1 LFFGRCLNSGYFKVN
16 NSLQRVERQ
25 VMVREEI
32 RLKEYFRFVDVVLEV
47 LDARLPLK
55 SRNYRL
61 HKMLGEKNRLVI
73 LNKAD
78 LADKETT
85 GRWLKVL
92 AGKGWPVLAFDAKRA
107 FTLKKLEKMLL
118 ASRPQK
124 LRYRRSLRLMAV
136 GIPNV
141 GKSTLINRL
150 ARRFAVKTGERAGIT
165 RGPQWIKMRGGWEM
179 LDTPGLLAPRWRDN
193 AGAFALAAIGS
204 LDSKVVEAVS
214 TAKWLLAQFL
224 LREKSARTLKR
235 YYLQGE
241 TEKEQDA
248 AAILLAI
255 GLSRGCIKQGGQID
269 EEKAAQMVLRDF
281 RRGVLGPLSLEK
293 PEDYADF

>member
-1 LFFGRCLNSGYFKVN
+1 
-16 NSLQRVERQ
+16 
-25 VMVREEI
+25 MVREEI
-32 RLKEYFRFVDVVLEV
+32 RLKEYLRFVDVVLEV

-61 HKMLGEKNRLVI
+61 HRMLGEKNRLVI

-78 LADKETT
+78 LADKKTT
-85 GRWLKVL
+85 GRWLKIL

-118 ASRPQK
+118 ASRPPK
-124 LRYRRSLRLMAV
+124 LKYRRSLRLMAA

-179 LDTPGLLAPRWRDN
+179 LDTPGLLPPHWQGN
-193 AGAFALAAIGS
+193 TGAFALAAIGA
-204 LDSKVVEAVS
+204 LDSKVVEAVN
-214 TAKWLLAQFL
+214 TAKWLLTQYL
-224 LREKSARTLKR
+224 LQEKTAHTLAHC
-235 YYLQGE
+235 YSLGE
-241 TEKEQDA
+241 IGKEQSA
-248 AAILLAI
+248 AAMLLDI
-255 GLSRGCIKQGGQID
+255 GSSRGCIRQGGLID
-269 EEKAAQMVLRDF
+269 QEKAAQMILRDF
-281 RRGVLGPLSLEK
+281 RKGALGPLSLEK
-293 PEDYADF
+293 PEDYADL

>member
-1 LFFGRCLNSGYFKVN
+1 
-16 NSLQRVERQ
+16 
-25 VMVREEI
+25 MVREEI
-32 RLKEYFRFVDVVLEV
+32 RLKEYIRFVDVVLEV

-61 HKMLGEKNRLVI
+61 QKMLGEKNRLVV

-78 LADKETT
+78 LADKEIT
-85 GRWLKVL
+85 GRWLEIL
-92 AGKGWPVLAFDAKRA
+92 AGKGWPVLAFDAKKA
-107 FTLKKLEKMLL
+107 FALKKMEKILL
-118 ASRPQK
+118 VSRPQN
-124 LRYRRSLRLMAV
+124 LRYKRPIRLMAV

-179 LDTPGLLAPRWRDN
+179 LDTPGLLPPRWRDN
-193 AGAFALAAIGS
+193 TGAFALAVIGA
-204 LDSKVVEAVS
+204 LDSKVVDAVS

-224 LREKSARTLKR
+224 LQEKTARTLGH

-241 TEKEQDA
+241 TEKEQGA
-248 AAILLAI
+248 AAMLLAI
-255 GLSRGCIKQGGQID
+255 GLSRGCIKRGGQID
-269 EEKAAQMVLRDF
+269 QEKAAQMILRDF

-293 PEDYADF
+293 PEDYADL